1 MRKHLEVQLAPD
13 LDPHLVDQVD
23 GLVTPHFQL
32 SPVFIQIQSGH
43 IHQVHHTYFRKPDL
57 RTENAKVQTVQENAE
72 KCSLTKTLPCSIAD
86 MEPVCPVQIWP
97 KKLQVS
103 HTITTS

>member
-43 IHQVHHTYFRKPDL
+43 IHQVHNTYFRKPDL
-57 RTENAKVQTVQENAE
+57 RTENAKVQTEY
-72 KCSLTKTLPCSIAD
+72 S
-86 MEPVCPVQIWP
+86 
-97 KKLQVS
+97 
-103 HTITTS
+103 